1 MGEGLSDKEFKKIRN
16 TLESDDTTHSYRG
29 LTLRN
34 TLTKDILKFE
44 ERTNFFNELK
54 DLARNM
60 NHIENIENV
69 KLNKSTDII
78 SFNIFGT
85 NFHIS
90 LHRDLHEDIG
100 EKRQTNVV
108 GSFHLKSDN
117 AVNGILLKLRFIP
130 YIDNYKLRFRRISDT
145 TAFEEANNLR
155 NFLGDLGENDT
166 SKAGGGA
173 KEENEGEKYSK
184 PLKLLLRLIEGVKI
198 DLHSLKGVL
207 FHPEENRWEQVGT
220 HKKENAGGGTS
231 AASVRG
237 RGAASVRGRGGHGAH
252 GTHGHGQGRGGH
264 GHGHGH
270 GQGRGGHGT
279 HGHGRGGHG
288 HRGKQGGGLRKRNR
302 NRTRKIKR
310 E

>member
-16 TLESDDTTHSYRG
+16 TLESDDTTHSYHG

-34 TLTKDILKFE
+34 TLTKDLLKFE
-44 ERTNFFNELK
+44 EKTIFFNELK

-60 NHIENIENV
+60 NDIENIENI
-69 KLNKSTDII
+69 KLTKTTDII
-78 SFNIFGT
+78 SFTIFGT

-90 LHRDLHEDIG
+90 LHRDLYEDIG
-100 EKRQTNVV
+100 EKRQTNVI

-145 TAFEEANNLR
+145 TTFEEANNLR
-155 NFLGDLGENDT
+155 NFLGDLGENDK
-166 SKAGGGA
+166 SKAGGGGG
-173 KEENEGEKYSK
+173 KEENEGEKYTR
-184 PLKLLLRLIEGVKI
+184 PLKLLLRLIEAIKI

-237 RGAASVRGRGGHGAH
+237 RGRGAASVRGRGGHG
-252 GTHGHGQGRGGH
+252 
-264 GHGHGH
+264 
-270 GQGRGGHGT
+270 
-279 HGHGRGGHG
+279 HGRGGHG
-288 HRGKQGGGLRKRNR
+288 HATHGRATHGHGTHGHRGKQRGGLRKRNR